1 MTRLLF
7 RLCGL
12 LRRRSTKKGS
22 VHVAVEGFH
31 FEDIVGGNP
40 MGGFHRLRTVE

>member
-1 MTRLLF
+1 
-7 RLCGL
+7 
-12 LRRRSTKKGS
+12 
-22 VHVAVEGFH
+22 VEGFH